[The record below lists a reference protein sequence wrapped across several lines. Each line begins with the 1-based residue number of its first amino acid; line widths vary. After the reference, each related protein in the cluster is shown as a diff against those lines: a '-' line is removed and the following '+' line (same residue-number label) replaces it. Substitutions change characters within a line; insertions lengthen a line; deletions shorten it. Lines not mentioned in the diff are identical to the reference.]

1 MDVIITL
8 SFYLTLIDTAEEKSK
23 FEELYLLYRQ
33 DMYKTAYGI
42 LKDSFESE
50 DIVHEAF
57 LIIIRKLDKISEI
70 KCPQTHAFLII
81 IVRNL
86 ALKAFNNKK
95 KVNYENIDEM
105 DMSDS
110 IDIEDEIISALTM
123 NQLENILKQ
132 LPQEH
137 YQILY
142 LEQFMGFTIKEISE
156 IMDISYDN
164 AKKRLQRAKYKF
176 KKLIKE
182 YMEYAD

>member
-1 MDVIITL
+1 MIITL
-8 SFYLTLIDTAEEKSK
+8 SFYLTLLETAEEKSK

-42 LKDSFESE
+42 LKDSFEAE

-81 IVRNL
+81 IVKSL
-86 ALKAFNNKK
+86 ALKAYNNKK
-95 KVNYENIDEM
+95 KIMQEKIDEAEV
-105 DMSDS
+105 SDS
-110 IDIEDEIISALTM
+110 FDIEDEIISAL
-123 NQLENILKQ
+123 NIVQLENILKQ

-137 YQILY
+137 YRILY

-156 IMDISYDN
+156 IMGIPYEN

-176 KKLIKE
+176 RKLIEE
-182 YMEYAD
+182 YMKYAE